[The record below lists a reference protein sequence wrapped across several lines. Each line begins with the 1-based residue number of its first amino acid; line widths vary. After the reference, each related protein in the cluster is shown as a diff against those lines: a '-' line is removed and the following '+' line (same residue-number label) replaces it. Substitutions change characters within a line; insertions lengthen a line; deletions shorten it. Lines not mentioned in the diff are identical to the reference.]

1 MQFKE
6 NDSYKESVLTD
17 IFNVAKYL
25 NICCENK
32 CEGVQRD
39 DDRKGVHR

>member
-1 MQFKE
+1 MILTK
-6 NDSYKESVLTD
+6 SVLTD
-17 IFNVAKYL
+17 IFNVAKYM
-25 NICCENK
+25 NICCENE